1 MHRIMRMFVMFDL
14 PTDTSEER
22 REYRRFQK
30 FLINNGYVMFQY
42 SIYTKIILNHSAMQL
57 HKSKLMKQIPERG
70 KIDLMLVTEK
80 QFATIESFG
89 NDALFTNPI
98 FRMDRMIEL

>member
-1 MHRIMRMFVMFDL
+1 MRMFVMFDL

-22 REYRRFQK
+22 REYRRFRK
-30 FLINNGYVMFQY
+30 FLIINGYVMFQY

-57 HKSKLMKQIPERG
+57 HKAKLMKQIPQHG
-70 KIDLMLVTEK
+70 QIDVMLVTEK

-89 NDALFTNPI
+89 NEALFTNPVLRI
-98 FRMDRMIEL
+98 DRLIEL